1 MKLEVGKYYRTRDGR
16 KAGPVYETSNCNFP
30 FGACVDDDDRQ
41 GYTAKGC
48 WLFREEKHH
57 LDLIAEWADKPE
69 AQPAGPVRTIT
80 RKEIVPGVYGEVTVD
95 DDGDVRVGYMRDAAT
110 IRAAI
115 ATLTEIADA
124 MEGGAE

>member
-30 FGACVDDDDRQ
+30 FGACVDDGDRQ

-57 LDLIAEWADKPE
+57 LDLIAEWTDEPD

-80 RKEIVPGVYGEVTVD
+80 RKEIVPGDYGPVAVTAHGIVW
-95 DDGDVRVGYMRDAAT
+95 VRQISNAAT

-115 ATLTEIADA
+115 AALTEIADA
-124 MEGGAE
+124 MEENSK